1 MRYKIHGKIPG
12 RYKTILIV
20 AAVLIAQVMSPDVHA
35 HKVYLF
41 AWSEGDTIYTESY
54 FSRNSRVKDGEIT
67 VYDLAGVQL
76 LKGRSDSNGEF
87 SFKIPQRTDLRIVLD
102 SSLGH
107 RAEYIFNIQE
117 NIAAPQ
123 GPEQDTPVDEAVSLS
138 DTATIDM
145 AQIRQVVEEAIDSR
159 LAPITK
165 ELLEKKKDQDPGLK
179 EIISGIGY
187 ILGIMGIVLY
197 IRGRKKD

>member
-20 AAVLIAQVMSPDVHA
+20 VAVLIAQVMSLDVHA

-76 LKGRSDSNGEF
+76 LKGRSDNNGEF

-197 IRGRKKD
+197 LRGRKKD